1 MDAELHRR
9 VRALADELPGGN
21 MSSVVEMALEMNL
34 PHLEKMAAVAKGKS
48 PEEAAE
54 AAVLS
59 LFRSLVLHT
68 ENDEEKLAE

>member
-1 MDAELHRR
+1 
-9 VRALADELPGGN
+9 